1 MAHEKQ
7 PTIRRERAQLFLKV
21 FFSRKLVL
29 FAFAIV
35 CIMLFFAVFAQVLTP
50 YGYNDNNLKTRLQT
64 PSWAHPFGTDKL
76 GRDTLSRVFYGAR
89 ISLTV
94 AFVSTAIAGSIG
106 IFLGLL
112 SGYMGKFAD
121 SLIMRMMDAM
131 MTLPM
136 IILAIF
142 LAAVMGGGLLN
153 VCLCIGVALIPSYA
167 RLTRSQVLQ
176 LRESD
181 FVTAGIISGQ
191 SKLKN
196 ALTHI
201 LPNCL
206 PANIVLMTMNLGAAI
221 MVEAGLS
228 YLGVGITPPTPSWGY
243 LVNYGREWLNTKPY
257 MCILPGLFII
267 ATTWAFNVCGDALRD
282 ALDPKLRGRL

>member
-1 MAHEKQ
+1 MNKQ
-7 PTIRRERAQLFLKV
+7 KAPTVRRERLRLFSKV
-21 FFSRKLVL
+21 FFARKLVV
-29 FAFAIV
+29 FAFSIV
-35 CIMLFFAVFAQVLTP
+35 CLMIILAVFATVLTP
-50 YGYNDNNLKTRLQT
+50 YGYNEQNMRARLET
-64 PSWAHPFGTDKL
+64 PSWQHPFGTDKL
-76 GRDTLSRVFYGAR
+76 GRDTLSRVLYGTR

-112 SGYMGKFAD
+112 AGYMGKFAD

-131 MTLPM
+131 MTIPM

-142 LAAVMGGGLLN
+142 LAAVLGGGLFN
-153 VCLCIGVALIPSYA
+153 ICLCIGVALIPSYA
-167 RLTRSQVLQ
+167 RLTRGQVLQ
-176 LRESD
+176 LKESD

-191 SKLKN
+191 TKIKN

-243 LVNYGREWLNTKPY
+243 LVNYGREWLSTKPY
-257 MCILPGLFII
+257 MCILPGMFII